1 MYEIILLFFKPF
13 PEEYKDNEREA
24 ENQGYLME
32 DIEVSQTAPWWPGQ
46 WTQSALQDKIQKYF
60 EKMFIF
66 KNPHLLESKEGID
79 SNTDKSPCNPASQNP
94 LGM

>member
-32 DIEVSQTAPWWPGQ
+32 DIEVSQTAP
-46 WTQSALQDKIQKYF
+46 
-60 EKMFIF
+60 
-66 KNPHLLESKEGID
+66 
-79 SNTDKSPCNPASQNP
+79 
-94 LGM
+94 